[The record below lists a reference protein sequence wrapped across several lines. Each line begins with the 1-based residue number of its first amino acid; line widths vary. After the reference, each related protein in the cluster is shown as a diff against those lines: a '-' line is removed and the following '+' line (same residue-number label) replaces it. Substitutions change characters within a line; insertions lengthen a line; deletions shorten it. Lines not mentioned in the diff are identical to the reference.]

1 MGSYQRHYKNVER
14 LVDWDVRISDGP
26 IEYFDPTLSY
36 EATGYRPIDDT
47 HGLEFNPAWFTEAAV
62 VKKETGKYCPWKFG
76 SKPYR
81 DFWTEQGWRC
91 REGYTS
97 NGYTITGDNYY
108 FLNFYH
114 LLSIDVDYAGEG
126 RSFVTPSFYVEQY
139 KYFHYVQLCRFY
151 NFDGCTLKSRGI
163 GWSEINASMCAN
175 MYTWRQNS
183 TSLVVCYDQK
193 YVEDTI
199 KKIFDQMDENN
210 SNSEGGMR
218 RLRQVKDAA
227 LRRRSSHIEYIDK
240 QSVEKGMK
248 SEVYGLVADKPN
260 KIRGK
265 RVEIL
270 LMDEGGCHAKGTE
283 IIMADGSI
291 KKVED
296 VIVGDKVMGDDGS
309 PRTVLQL
316 HRGIDQMYKLTQ
328 QDGSVQI
335 VNSKHIIYG
344 KKNNYVKHTHDD
356 FIMTAEDFYNMIQGR
371 YRRKDGYK
379 LTHSDKVRFKHQE
392 VPIDPYVFG
401 FWLGDGDSGRGR
413 FSTGDKKVIDYLS
426 KYGESIGCSINI
438 VNYSNTDKCKRI
450 SYNCGNDSSSN
461 AFIKKLKEL
470 NVINNKHIPNCYIYN
485 DEDTLLELLAGLV
498 DSDGSYDKN
507 KMRIEI
513 SQHEN
518 RKQLID
524 QIEFICR
531 MLGMRIRRDTKIT
544 KDRYLNGR
552 KVKGGEKNYR
562 ITIYY
567 GHSKIPCKIEDK
579 KSQERPTNIKRSYKY
594 PLDNSFTIEKYN
606 VDEYYGFS
614 LDGNQLFLLK
624 DFTVCHNSW
633 PESQKAF
640 TQAKELV
647 TLQGKRIGNI
657 LFFGTGGDSG
667 PNLEGLSEIFK
678 KPKEFGVLGYK
689 HNHTKSGEYCI
700 TGFFVPAWSI
710 IRDLMDERGYVN
722 EQEGKAYRQA
732 VDRDPLQNN
741 PKQLLIKCAE
751 QCWYPEEALALE
763 GDERFNTAML
773 TDQKSRITLFN
784 KRPNEFTPRY
794 GLLEYTFADG
804 KIDKD
809 SITGIEFVESNKCG
823 PMNGVCI
830 IEPPQRPEEKDQVY
844 TNLYVAGI
852 DGIDFGNDDTSAT
865 TTERSKFCIVIK
877 KRMQGMK
884 EPMYVAYYMGRHDN
898 VKDDYM
904 QALRL
909 IQWYNAKA
917 MIEKTRINFLS
928 FMDGKKLKY
937 RYMMKRPKATE
948 SDKNSRSLQS
958 NFGAPASEQ
967 AIQHGLTL
975 VAEFV
980 EEYCHTI
987 WITEMID
994 QLITYSYEN
1003 KRKFDMVAAMQM
1015 AELADEELT
1024 STSSIKTTDDDL
1036 KTRNTDIT
1044 YVYGYYTDDRGY
1056 RRRGIIK
1063 LKDKKND
1070 KGTYD
1075 PDLENDFIGRDG
1087 RLYSSNPIY
1096 NGMMEEEEIW

>member
-76 SKPYR
+76 TKPFR

-270 LMDEGGCHAKGTE
+270 LMDEGGCHAKGTK
-283 IIMADGSI
+283 ILMADRSVRN
-291 KKVED
+291 VED
-296 VIVGDKVMGDDGS
+296 VSLGDEVMGDDYT
-309 PRTVLQL
+309 PRKVLMF
-316 HRGIDQMYKLTQ
+316 HRGSDMMYKIK
-328 QDGSVQI
+328 QDDGREMI
-335 VNSKHIIYG
+335 VNSNHIVYG
-344 KKNNYVKHTHDD
+344 KKVENGCLVD
-356 FIMTAEDFYNMIQGR
+356 FTMKAKDCYSLSLVRGR
-371 YRRKDGYK
+371 YLMLSK
-379 LTHSDKVRFKHQE
+379 KHFL
-392 VPIDPYVFG
+392 VTN
-401 FWLGDGDSGRGR
+401 LGDKQELHA
-413 FSTGDKKVIDYLS
+413 FS
-426 KYGESIGCSINI
+426 
-438 VNYSNTDKCKRI
+438 
-450 SYNCGNDSSSN
+450 
-461 AFIKKLKEL
+461 
-470 NVINNKHIPNCYIYN
+470 
-485 DEDTLLELLAGLV
+485 
-498 DSDGSYDKN
+498 
-507 KMRIEI
+507 
-513 SQHEN
+513 
-518 RKQLID
+518 
-524 QIEFICR
+524 
-531 MLGMRIRRDTKIT
+531 
-544 KDRYLNGR
+544 
-552 KVKGGEKNYR
+552 
-562 ITIYY
+562 
-567 GHSKIPCKIEDK
+567 
-579 KSQERPTNIKRSYKY
+579 
-594 PLDNSFTIEKYN
+594 IEKCGTDN
-606 VDEYYGFS
+606 YYGFS
-614 LDGNQLFLLK
+614 LDGNQLFLLA
-624 DFTVCHNSW
+624 DRTVCHNSW

-678 KPKEFGVLGYK
+678 KPKEFGVLGYR

-722 EQEGKAYRQA
+722 EQEGKAYRQT

-804 KIDKD
+804 KVDKD

>member
-1 MGSYQRHYKNVER
+1 MGSYQRHFKNVER

-62 VKKETGKYCPWKFG
+62 VKKESGKYCPWKFG
-76 SKPYR
+76 TKPFR

-270 LMDEGGCHAKGTE
+270 LMDEGG
-283 IIMADGSI
+283 
-291 KKVED
+291 
-296 VIVGDKVMGDDGS
+296 
-309 PRTVLQL
+309 
-316 HRGIDQMYKLTQ
+316 
-328 QDGSVQI
+328 
-335 VNSKHIIYG
+335 
-344 KKNNYVKHTHDD
+344 
-356 FIMTAEDFYNMIQGR
+356 
-371 YRRKDGYK
+371 
-379 LTHSDKVRFKHQE
+379 
-392 VPIDPYVFG
+392 
-401 FWLGDGDSGRGR
+401 
-413 FSTGDKKVIDYLS
+413 
-426 KYGESIGCSINI
+426 
-438 VNYSNTDKCKRI
+438 
-450 SYNCGNDSSSN
+450 
-461 AFIKKLKEL
+461 
-470 NVINNKHIPNCYIYN
+470 
-485 DEDTLLELLAGLV
+485 
-498 DSDGSYDKN
+498 
-507 KMRIEI
+507 
-513 SQHEN
+513 
-518 RKQLID
+518 
-524 QIEFICR
+524 
-531 MLGMRIRRDTKIT
+531 
-544 KDRYLNGR
+544 
-552 KVKGGEKNYR
+552 
-562 ITIYY
+562 
-567 GHSKIPCKIEDK
+567 
-579 KSQERPTNIKRSYKY
+579 
-594 PLDNSFTIEKYN
+594 
-606 VDEYYGFS
+606 
-614 LDGNQLFLLK
+614 
-624 DFTVCHNSW
+624 SW

-678 KPKEFGVLGYK
+678 KPKEFGVLGYR

-804 KIDKD
+804 KVDKD

-830 IEPPQRPEEKDQVY
+830 IESPQRPEEKDQVY

-898 VKDDYM
+898 VKDDYI

>member
-1 MGSYQRHYKNVER
+1 MVYNKRHYKNVER
-14 LVDWDVRISDGP
+14 LIDWDVRISDGP

-47 HGLEFNPAWFTEAAV
+47 HGLEFNPAWFIEAAET
-62 VKKETGKYCPWKFG
+62 KKETGKYCPWKFG
-76 SKPYR
+76 TKPFR

-91 REGYTS
+91 REGYTV

-126 RSFVTPSFYVEQY
+126 RLFVTPDFYAEQY

-151 NFDGCTLKSRGI
+151 GYDGCTLKSRGI

-175 MYTWRQNS
+175 MYTWRQNT

-210 SNSEGGMR
+210 YNSEGGMR
-218 RLRQVKDAA
+218 RLRQVKDTV

-270 LMDEGGCHAKGTE
+270 LMDEGGCHARGTR
-283 IIMADGSI
+283 ILMADRSI
-291 KKVED
+291 KNVED
-296 VIVGDKVMGDDGS
+296 IIFGDEVMGDDYT
-309 PRTVLQL
+309 PRKVLIL
-316 HRGIDQMYKLTQ
+316 HRGSDTMYKIK
-328 QDGSVQI
+328 QDDGREMI
-335 VNSKHIIYG
+335 VNSNHIVYG
-344 KKNNYVKHTHDD
+344 KKVDNGCLVD
-356 FIMTAEDFYNMIQGR
+356 FVMKAKDCYSLSKVRGR
-371 YRRKDGYK
+371 YLMLSK
-379 LTHSDKVRFKHQE
+379 KHFL
-392 VPIDPYVFG
+392 VTNI
-401 FWLGDGDSGRGR
+401 
-413 FSTGDKKVIDYLS
+413 GDKQ
-426 KYGESIGCSINI
+426 
-438 VNYSNTDKCKRI
+438 
-450 SYNCGNDSSSN
+450 
-461 AFIKKLKEL
+461 EL
-470 NVINNKHIPNCYIYN
+470 HTFY
-485 DEDTLLELLAGLV
+485 
-498 DSDGSYDKN
+498 
-507 KMRIEI
+507 
-513 SQHEN
+513 
-518 RKQLID
+518 
-524 QIEFICR
+524 
-531 MLGMRIRRDTKIT
+531 
-544 KDRYLNGR
+544 
-552 KVKGGEKNYR
+552 
-562 ITIYY
+562 
-567 GHSKIPCKIEDK
+567 
-579 KSQERPTNIKRSYKY
+579 
-594 PLDNSFTIEKYN
+594 IEKCG
-606 VDEYYGFS
+606 VDDYYGFS
-614 LDGNQLFLLK
+614 LDGNQLFLLE
-624 DFTVCHNSW
+624 DRTVCHNSW

-700 TGFFVPAWSI
+700 TGFFVPAWSVV
-710 IRDLMDERGYVN
+710 RDLMDERGYVN
-722 EQEGKAYRQA
+722 EQEGKAYRQKM
-732 VDRDPLQNN
+732 DRDPLQGN

-763 GDERFNTAML
+763 GDERFNTAIL

-784 KRPNEFTPRY
+784 KRPKEFEPRY
-794 GLLEYTFADG
+794 GMLEYTFNDG
-804 KIDKD
+804 KVDKD
-809 SITGIEFVESNKCG
+809 NINGIEFIESNKCG
-823 PMNGVCI
+823 PMNGVCV

-898 VKDDYM
+898 VKDDYI

-1024 STSSIKTTDDDL
+1024 STTTIKTADDDL

-1044 YVYGYYTDDRGY
+1044 YVYGYYTDERGY
-1056 RRRGIIK
+1056 RKRGIIK

-1070 KGTYD
+1070 KGTYNSD
-1075 PDLENDFIGRDG
+1075 IENDLVGRDG
-1087 RLYSSNPIY
+1087 RIYSSNPMY
-1096 NGMMEEEEIW
+1096 NNMIEEDTIW

>member
-1 MGSYQRHYKNVER
+1 MVYNKRHYKNVER
-14 LVDWDVRISDGP
+14 LIDWDVRISDGP

-47 HGLEFNPAWFTEAAV
+47 HGLEFNPAWFIEAAET
-62 VKKETGKYCPWKFG
+62 KKETGKYCPWKFG
-76 SKPYR
+76 TKPFR

-91 REGYTS
+91 REGYTV

-126 RSFVTPSFYVEQY
+126 RLFVTPDFYAEQY

-151 NFDGCTLKSRGI
+151 GYDGCTLKSRGI

-175 MYTWRQNS
+175 MYTWRQNT

-210 SNSEGGMR
+210 YNSEGGMR
-218 RLRQVKDAA
+218 RLRQVKDTV

-270 LMDEGGCHAKGTE
+270 LMDEGG
-283 IIMADGSI
+283 
-291 KKVED
+291 
-296 VIVGDKVMGDDGS
+296 
-309 PRTVLQL
+309 
-316 HRGIDQMYKLTQ
+316 
-328 QDGSVQI
+328 
-335 VNSKHIIYG
+335 
-344 KKNNYVKHTHDD
+344 
-356 FIMTAEDFYNMIQGR
+356 
-371 YRRKDGYK
+371 
-379 LTHSDKVRFKHQE
+379 
-392 VPIDPYVFG
+392 
-401 FWLGDGDSGRGR
+401 
-413 FSTGDKKVIDYLS
+413 
-426 KYGESIGCSINI
+426 
-438 VNYSNTDKCKRI
+438 
-450 SYNCGNDSSSN
+450 
-461 AFIKKLKEL
+461 
-470 NVINNKHIPNCYIYN
+470 
-485 DEDTLLELLAGLV
+485 
-498 DSDGSYDKN
+498 
-507 KMRIEI
+507 
-513 SQHEN
+513 
-518 RKQLID
+518 
-524 QIEFICR
+524 
-531 MLGMRIRRDTKIT
+531 
-544 KDRYLNGR
+544 
-552 KVKGGEKNYR
+552 
-562 ITIYY
+562 
-567 GHSKIPCKIEDK
+567 
-579 KSQERPTNIKRSYKY
+579 
-594 PLDNSFTIEKYN
+594 
-606 VDEYYGFS
+606 
-614 LDGNQLFLLK
+614 
-624 DFTVCHNSW
+624 SW

-700 TGFFVPAWSI
+700 TGFFVPAWSVV
-710 IRDLMDERGYVN
+710 RDLMDERGYVN
-722 EQEGKAYRQA
+722 EKEGKDYRQKM
-732 VDRDPLQNN
+732 DRNPLQGN

-763 GDERFNTAML
+763 GDERFNTAIL

-784 KRPNEFTPRY
+784 KRPKEFEPRY
-794 GLLEYTFADG
+794 GMLEYTFNDG
-804 KIDKD
+804 KVDKD
-809 SITGIEFVESNKCG
+809 NINGIEFIESNKCG
-823 PMNGVCI
+823 PMNGVCV

-898 VKDDYM
+898 VKDDYI
-904 QALRL
+904 QGLRL

-948 SDKNSRSLQS
+948 SDKNSKSLQS

-1024 STSSIKTTDDDL
+1024 STTTIKTADDDL
-1036 KTRNTDIT
+1036 KMRNTDIT
-1044 YVYGYYTDDRGY
+1044 YVYGYYTDERGY
-1056 RRRGIIK
+1056 RKRGIIK

-1070 KGTYD
+1070 KGTYN
-1075 PDLENDFIGRDG
+1075 PDIENDLVGRDG
-1087 RLYSSNPIY
+1087 RIYSSNPMY
-1096 NGMMEEEEIW
+1096 NNMIEEETIW

>member
-1 MGSYQRHYKNVER
+1 MVRNKRCYKNVER

-47 HGLEFNPAWFTEAAV
+47 HGLEFNPTWFIEAAET
-62 VKKETGKYCPWKFG
+62 KKETGKYCSWKFG
-76 SKPYR
+76 TKPFR

-91 REGYTS
+91 REGYTV

-126 RSFVTPSFYVEQY
+126 RLFVTPDFYVEQY

-151 NFDGCTLKSRGI
+151 DYDGCTLKSRGI

-175 MYTWRQNS
+175 MYTWRQNT
-183 TSLVVCYDQK
+183 TSLIVCYDQK

-199 KKIFDQMDENN
+199 KKVFDQMDENN
-210 SNSEGGMR
+210 YNSEGGMR
-218 RLRQVKDAA
+218 RLRQVKDTV

-270 LMDEGGCHAKGTE
+270 LMDEGGCHVKGTK
-283 IIMADGSI
+283 ILMADRSVRN
-291 KKVED
+291 VED
-296 VIVGDKVMGDDGS
+296 VSFGDEVMGDDYT
-309 PRTVLQL
+309 PRKVLIL
-316 HRGIDQMYKLTQ
+316 HHGNDTMYKIK
-328 QDGSVQI
+328 QDDGREMV
-335 VNSKHIIYG
+335 VNSNHIIYG
-344 KKNNYVKHTHDD
+344 KKVDNGCLVD
-356 FIMTAEDFYNMIQGR
+356 FIMKAKDCYSLSKVRGR
-371 YRRKDGYK
+371 YLMLSK
-379 LTHSDKVRFKHQE
+379 KHFL
-392 VPIDPYVFG
+392 ITN
-401 FWLGDGDSGRGR
+401 LGDKQELHS
-413 FSTGDKKVIDYLS
+413 FS
-426 KYGESIGCSINI
+426 
-438 VNYSNTDKCKRI
+438 
-450 SYNCGNDSSSN
+450 
-461 AFIKKLKEL
+461 
-470 NVINNKHIPNCYIYN
+470 
-485 DEDTLLELLAGLV
+485 
-498 DSDGSYDKN
+498 
-507 KMRIEI
+507 
-513 SQHEN
+513 
-518 RKQLID
+518 
-524 QIEFICR
+524 
-531 MLGMRIRRDTKIT
+531 
-544 KDRYLNGR
+544 
-552 KVKGGEKNYR
+552 
-562 ITIYY
+562 
-567 GHSKIPCKIEDK
+567 
-579 KSQERPTNIKRSYKY
+579 
-594 PLDNSFTIEKYN
+594 IEKCGM
-606 VDEYYGFS
+606 DDYYGFS
-614 LDGNQLFLLK
+614 LDGNQLFLLA
-624 DFTVCHNSW
+624 DRTVCHNSW

-689 HNHTKSGEYCI
+689 HNYTKSGEYCV

-722 EQEGKAYRQA
+722 EQEGKAYRQKM
-732 VDRDPLQNN
+732 DRDPLQNN

-784 KRPNEFTPRY
+784 KRPKEFEPRY
-794 GLLEYTFADG
+794 GILEYTFNDG
-804 KIDKD
+804 KVDKNN
-809 SITGIEFVESNKCG
+809 ITGIEFIESNKCG

-877 KRMQGMK
+877 KRMQGVK

-937 RYMMKRPKATE
+937 RYMMKRPRATE

-987 WITEMID
+987 WMTEMID

-1024 STSSIKTTDDDL
+1024 STATIKTTDDDL
-1036 KTRNTDIT
+1036 KMRDTDIT
-1044 YVYGYYTDDRGY
+1044 YVYGYYTDERGY
-1056 RRRGIIK
+1056 RRRGVIK
-1063 LKDKKND
+1063 LKDKKNN
-1070 KGTYD
+1070 KGTYN
-1075 PDLENDFIGRDG
+1075 PDIENDLVGRDG
-1087 RLYSSNPIY
+1087 RIYSSNPMY
-1096 NGMMEEEEIW
+1096 NNMIEEEAIW